1 MSDTERDKIDFD
13 KGDGVVPA
21 VVQSADTSQILMV
34 GYMTRESLDATIA
47 TGSVTFYS
55 RSKGRLWTKG
65 ETSGNRLEFVS
76 FAVDCDGDA
85 LLVQARPTGPV
96 CHTGASTCFVDGP
109 DGAFGFLGRLER
121 VIEQRSRE
129 GDDTSYT
136 RRLLEGGSAP
146 SARKVGEE
154 AVEVAIAALDESA
167 HRVTEEAADLVY
179 HLLVLLR
186 TRGLGLDDVVNEL
199 RGRHHD
205 DGDLDRRDNQT
216 EG

>member
-1 MSDTERDKIDFD
+1 MSDTERDRIDFD
-13 KGDGVVPA
+13 KGDGIVPA

-109 DGAFGFLGRLER
+109 DGAFGFLGRLESIIDER
-121 VIEQRSRE
+121 GAA
-129 GDDTSYT
+129 GDATSYT
-136 RRLLEGGSAP
+136 RSLLEAGPAAP
-146 SARKVGEE
+146 ARKVGEE
-154 AVEVAIAALDESA
+154 AVEVAIAALDESDD
-167 HRVTEEAADLVY
+167 RVVEETADLLY
-179 HLLVLLR
+179 HLLVLLKS
-186 TRGLGLDDVVNEL
+186 RGLSLDDAVRVL
-199 RGRHHD
+199 HQRHE
-205 DGDLDRRDNQT
+205 DG
-216 EG
+216 